1 MTFSST
7 VSKAQLM
14 IRTIR
19 GHWSEAVRTKNEK
32 LLETVMRMI
41 DCKEVR
47 EEKACDMQRRDVVGL
62 KACFEQLPPLP
73 VILFFYDEMKASGC
87 RRSV

>member
-14 IRTIR
+14 VRTIR
-19 GHWSEAVRTKNEK
+19 GHWNEAVRAKNEK

-47 EEKACDMQRRDVVGL
+47 ERKECYVQRRDVVGL

-73 VILFFYDEMKASGC
+73 VLLFFYDERKASG
-87 RRSV
+87 

>member
-19 GHWSEAVRTKNEK
+19 SHWSEAERAKNEK
-32 LLETVMRMI
+32 LLETVMGMI

-47 EEKACDMQRRDVVGL
+47 EREKGDA
-62 KACFEQLPPLP
+62 
-73 VILFFYDEMKASGC
+73 
-87 RRSV
+87 